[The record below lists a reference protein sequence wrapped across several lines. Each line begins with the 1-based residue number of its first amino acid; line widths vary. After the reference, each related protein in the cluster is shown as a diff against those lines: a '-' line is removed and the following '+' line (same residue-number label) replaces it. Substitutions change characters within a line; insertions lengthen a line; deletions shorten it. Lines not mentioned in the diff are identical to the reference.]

1 MAAASEHR
9 LPHPLIRVS
18 ATWDDEAAGWVA
30 STIDIPGLAVEAPTI
45 ELLGPKVKA
54 ALLDLIELNNVTHD
68 FPELFLH
75 LTAQQSSRLLAA

>member
-1 MAAASEHR
+1 M
-9 LPHPLIRVS
+9 
-18 ATWDDEAAGWVA
+18 WVA

-45 ELLGPKVKA
+45 EVLGPKVKA

-68 FPELFLH
+68 FPELFLR

>member
-18 ATWDDEAAGWVA
+18 ATWDDEAAVWVA

-54 ALLDLIELNNVTHD
+54 ALLDLIELNM
-68 FPELFLH
+68 
-75 LTAQQSSRLLAA
+75 SRTTFQNYFCA